1 MADVYKE
8 QAQFFANVPLM
19 QSGVVASVHYF
30 HAHSCIS
37 IYTYTLNVIN
47 CLIYSVLLYF
57 LYTLYVHFIYTKR
70 TLTVHF
76 SGDGCGFSVGKW
88 RFVGRK
94 VVVCR

>member
-8 QAQFFANVPLM
+8 QAQN
-19 QSGVVASVHYF
+19 GVTF
-30 HAHSCIS
+30 IFISCIS
-37 IYTYTLNVIN
+37 IYTYTLNMIN

-76 SGDGCGFSVGKW
+76 SGDECGFSVGKW
-88 RFVGRK
+88 RFLGRK
-94 VVVCR
+94 VVVSR